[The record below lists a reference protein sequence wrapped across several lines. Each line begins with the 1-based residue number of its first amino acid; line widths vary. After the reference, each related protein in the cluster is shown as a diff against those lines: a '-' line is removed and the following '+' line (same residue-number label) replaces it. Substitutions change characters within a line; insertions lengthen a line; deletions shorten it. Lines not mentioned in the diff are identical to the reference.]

1 MQSRQQGLAAFTFF
15 TFFTFFAQL
24 MLFVLFVLF
33 VFFALSIVP
42 ARAQSAAAGYP
53 AKPVRYVV
61 AFAAGDAPDIVARLM
76 GEVGK
81 DRLKLW

>member
-15 TFFTFFAQL
+15 TFFAQL
-24 MLFVLFVLF
+24 MLFVLF

-42 ARAQSAAAGYP
+42 ARAQSAAAGSP